1 MAACITKR
9 FITESA
15 PVLDTETAF
24 WQSRIDLT
32 HRRAASQQEVLV
44 SQSMAHQKA
53 MAKQIN
59 RGQSSSPIPCA
70 LVNASEKRPVSHIR
84 AAGLQGG

>member
-32 HRRAASQQEVLV
+32 HRRAASQQEVHV
-44 SQSMAHQKA
+44 SQSMAHQKG
-53 MAKQIN
+53 MTTQIN
-59 RGQSSSPIPCA
+59 RGQSYSPIPRT
-70 LVNASEKRPVSHIR
+70 LVNTSEKRPV
-84 AAGLQGG
+84 